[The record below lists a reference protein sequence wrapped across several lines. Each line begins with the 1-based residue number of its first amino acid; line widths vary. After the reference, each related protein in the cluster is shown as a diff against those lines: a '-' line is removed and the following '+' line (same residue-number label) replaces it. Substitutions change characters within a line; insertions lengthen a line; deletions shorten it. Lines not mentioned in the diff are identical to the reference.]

1 MAAGLNDRDLANKL
15 GTYHGDFRGDDAS
28 WIRELNWIFSLDSA
42 VGEPLKTVQ
51 QGLAD
56 RLGSIAIPARFTRE
70 VAGPV
75 EINEE
80 GQISSGG
87 REVGLIDPTFFP
99 ILNVIRSRGF
109 VATIRSEGHGR
120 VSLEIEPLRIRK

>member
-28 WIRELNWIFSLDSA
+28 WIRELNWIFSLDSS
-42 VGEPLKTVQ
+42 VGESLKSVQ

-56 RLGSIAIPARFTRE
+56 RLGSIVIPSRFTKE

-75 EINEE
+75 EISEE
-80 GQISSGG
+80 GRISSGG
-87 REVGLIDPTFFP
+87 KEIGLIDPTFFP
-99 ILNVIRSRGF
+99 ILDVIRSRGF
-109 VATIRSEGHGR
+109 VAIARSEGHGK
-120 VSLEIEPLRIRK
+120 VSLEIEPLRARK